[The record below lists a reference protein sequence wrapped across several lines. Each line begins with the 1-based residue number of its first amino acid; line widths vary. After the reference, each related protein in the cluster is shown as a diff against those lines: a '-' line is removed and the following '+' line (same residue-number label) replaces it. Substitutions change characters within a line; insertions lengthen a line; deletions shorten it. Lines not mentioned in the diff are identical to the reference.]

1 MTDPAAATSPS
12 GARTTPPHSPPN
24 PTPAY
29 LRGDGTPGWQIG
41 FWSLIVTQFQ
51 NAFNDNAIKFLV
63 IYIIVAMNFPK
74 GTRENLILIV
84 GALFALPFIF
94 FSMAGGNF
102 ADRYSKRSVVIGT
115 KFMELFV
122 MAVTILGLWLHNL
135 PLECAA
141 VFLISSQS
149 ALFGPSKYGLLPE
162 LVPERKLSWANGII
176 ELGTF
181 LGSIAAVMAAG
192 ALEERYHGREQIA
205 GFILL
210 GCTLLGLATSFG
222 ITHVPAADPSKK
234 LQWNPIGDLGAQ
246 MKTILADRTLAWAVM
261 GNTYLFFLAA
271 LLQFTIIIYGHDVLR
286 VDETH
291 ISYLQAAVG
300 IGIGIGSVAAGYL
313 SGGKIEYGLIP
324 LGALGMTIFG
334 GLLYF
339 EAPSAALSHWIATS
353 AAHIGWPIL
362 ERASALLARLVHLR
376 IPDLGLLGFFGGFFA
391 VPLNALIQHRPRPD
405 QKGGVI
411 AAANFWSFVGIFI
424 AAGAYNIFSARFHQS
439 AAAIFLDG
447 AILTAIMTSY
457 SIYLLP
463 DSLLRLVLWM
473 ATHSVYRIRV
483 EGRDNIPENGGA
495 LFVAN
500 HMSLVDALLLIASTD
515 RSIRFLIFKDIYDQP
530 YIKPFAKMIGAIPIS
545 SQLRPRDMIHS
556 LRQAS
561 DAIRKGEI
569 VCIFAEGQITRIG
582 QLLPF
587 RRGLERIMK
596 NVDAPIVPVNL
607 DGVWGSIFSYERG
620 RFIWKMPRKIPYP
633 VTVSFGKP
641 MPPTATAFEVREAVQ
656 ELQSE
661 AYLHHKS
668 RMHTLPRSLIR
679 TAHHYP
685 FRFAMGDKR
694 RPRMTWGSALLSA
707 IFLAR
712 RLRAAWQG
720 QEMVGI
726 LLPPSVPGALVNFA
740 ASLSGKI
747 PVNLNYT
754 ASNETLASCAEQCKI
769 QTVITTKLL
778 LEKIPL
784 QVPAKTILLE
794 EAAATPRFLERML
807 ALLLWFLP
815 SKLLE
820 RTLSSAGETKTL
832 DDLATII
839 FSSGSTGEPK
849 GVMLTH
855 YNIMSNIDQMGQT
868 FMLAKGDVLLGVLPF
883 FHSFGFT
890 VTLWLPAVMGIGV
903 AFHPSPLDLLAVSEL
918 VRDYRVTFLL
928 ATPTFLQAYT
938 RRCSPEDFGSLQYV
952 VVGAEKLPEPLALAF
967 EDRFGIRPLE
977 GYGATECSPV
987 VAVNTRD
994 FRAPG
999 FRQIGAK
1006 RGRIGHPLPGV
1017 SVRIVNPETRERLP
1031 VDTPGLM
1038 LVRGPNVMK
1047 GYLGKPEKT
1056 AEVLQDGWY
1065 VTGDIAAQDED
1076 GFLTI
1081 TDRLSRFSKIA
1092 GEMVPH
1098 IKIEEKLQELA
1109 DSAEKQFVVTGVPDG
1124 KKGERLVVLHTLAPE
1139 ALKPVLEK
1147 LAKSDLPNLWL
1158 PRPNQFFQVDELP
1171 HLGSGKLDLRRVH
1184 EIAQEKSSAPG
1195 DAT

>member
-1 MTDPAAATSPS
+1 MSDATSIS
-12 GARTTPPHSPPN
+12 STAQSSAPHHRPEEKS
-24 PTPAY
+24 
-29 LRGDGTPGWQIG
+29 GWQIG

-74 GTRENLILIV
+74 DTRENLILVV

-94 FSMAGGNF
+94 FSMVGGNL

-115 KFMELFV
+115 KLMEIFV

-192 ALEERYHGREQIA
+192 TLAERYHGREQLA
-205 GFILL
+205 GVILL

-222 ITHVPAADPSKK
+222 ITHVPAADPAKK
-234 LQWNPIGDLGAQ
+234 LQWNPIGDLGTQ

-261 GNTYLFFLAA
+261 GNSYLFFLAA

-324 LGALGMTIFG
+324 LGALGMTMFG
-334 GLLYF
+334 ALLYF
-339 EAPSAALSHWIATS
+339 NAPSAMLAAWLGS
-353 AAHIGWPIL
+353 AATHTGWAPFEHVSSLI
-362 ERASALLARLVHLR
+362 ARLVHLR
-376 IPDLGLLGFFGGFFA
+376 IPDLWLLGFFGGFFA
-391 VPLNALIQHRPRPD
+391 VPLNALIQHRPRPA

-411 AAANFWSFVGIFI
+411 AAANFWSFVGIFV
-424 AAGAYNIFSARFHQS
+424 AAAAYNIFSAHFHQS

-447 AILTAIMTSY
+447 AILTAVMTGY

-463 DSLLRLVLWM
+463 DSLLRLVLFM
-473 ATHSVYRIRV
+473 VTHSIYRIRV
-483 EGRDNIPENGGA
+483 EGRDNIPESGGA
-495 LFVAN
+495 LFVSN
-500 HMSLVDALLLIASTD
+500 HMSLVDALLLLASTD
-515 RSIRFLIFKDIYDQP
+515 RPIRFLMFKDIYDQP
-530 YIKPFAKMIGAIPIS
+530 HIKPFAKMIRAIPIS

-561 DAIRKGEI
+561 EAIRSGEI

-587 RRGLERIMK
+587 RRGMERIMK
-596 NVDAPIVPVNL
+596 GVNAPIVPVNL

-620 RFIWKMPRKIPYP
+620 RFLWKLPRKIPYP
-633 VTVSFGKP
+633 VTVSFGTP
-641 MPPTATAFEVREAVQ
+641 MPASATAFEVREAVQ
-656 ELQSE
+656 ELQTE
-661 AYLHHKS
+661 AYRHHKS
-668 RMHTLPRSLIR
+668 RMNTLPRSLIR

-694 RPRMTWGSALLSA
+694 RPRMNWGNALLSS

-712 RLRAAWQG
+712 RLRRVWAG
-720 QEMVGI
+720 QKMVGI

-740 ASLSGKI
+740 ASISGQI

-754 ASNETLASCAEQCKI
+754 ASNETLASCAQQCNLE
-769 QTVITTKLL
+769 TVITTKLL
-778 LEKIPL
+778 LEKLPL
-784 QVPAKTILLE
+784 QVPGKQILLE
-794 EAAATPRFLERML
+794 EIAARPRLSEKL
-807 ALLLWFLP
+807 AALLLWFLP
-815 SKLLE
+815 SRLLE
-820 RTLSSAGETKTL
+820 RALSSGKPQSL

-855 YNIMSNIDQMGQT
+855 YNIVSNIDQMAQT
-868 FMLAKGDVLLGVLPF
+868 FMLGKGDVLLGVLPF

-890 VTLWLPAVMGIGV
+890 VTLWLPAVLGVGV
-903 AFHPSPLDLLAVSEL
+903 AYHPSPLDLTAVSEL
-918 VRDYRVTFLL
+918 VRDYQVTFLL

-938 RRCSPEDFGSLQYV
+938 RRCLPEDFGSLQFV
-952 VVGAEKLPEPLALAF
+952 VVGAEKLPEALALAF

-977 GYGATECSPV
+977 GYGCTECSPV

-999 FRQIGAK
+999 FRQVGSK

-1017 SVRIVNPETRERLP
+1017 SVRIIDPDTHERRE
-1031 VDTPGLM
+1031 VGTPGLL
-1038 LVRGPNVMK
+1038 LVRGPNVML

-1065 VTGDIAAQDED
+1065 STGDIAAEDED

-1081 TDRLSRFSKIA
+1081 TDRLSRFSKIG

-1098 IKIEEKLQELA
+1098 IKIEETLQELA
-1109 DSAEKQFVVTGVPDG
+1109 ESAEKIFAVTGVPDG

-1139 ALKPVLEK
+1139 ALRPVLEK
-1147 LAKSDLPNLWL
+1147 LSSSGLPNLWT
-1158 PRPNQFFQVDELP
+1158 PRASQFFQIEELP
-1171 HLGSGKLDLRRVH
+1171 HLGSGKLDLRRIH
-1184 EIAQEKSSAPG
+1184 EVALERSGEA
-1195 DAT
+1195 A